1 MNIEN
6 PDLTSLAATFPMK
19 EYSIDALNTF
29 IRQRTSP
36 HWNSTSV
43 RHNHYVIIDDFD
55 ENLDDFFMQLYRLA
69 KKANADTACG
79 TVTEE
84 KLLQNPTIIKNSKYN
99 RNFLLFVTD
108 CKDAEMTEK
117 EAMQWEKIRQFA
129 DTPDALTIF
138 LCTTSDIFT
147 KRFQG
152 NDALYYRFFTR
163 ETQIVFSGEFCPEES
178 HRILNREIDAQLPFR
193 RTEAFDTLMGEYLA
207 AVYPTADLKRK
218 EFIADMLRRINSL
231 YYQQERDT
239 KELGADCVPYW
250 NRHSEE
256 PERPSPE
263 ETDHPSP
270 NEPERPSPYY
280 VKKFMDNAEN
290 ASTTESPNVL
300 VLVLSTLPGRKA
312 APATAFDINNERIGE
327 YYYQMEPVPQMIY
340 RDLQES
346 NQKIDQIFIL
356 ASVNALNPIKDPLDV
371 VNRRDDTSHPVM
383 FEEDSPHSELLPS
396 ALDFFTSQMERFM
409 DGNVPEYR
417 IFAYTENSEAIDESI
432 RNSRALTISKS
443 IVETLHEMLSALR
456 QLHKPHLYVDIHG
469 GLRLQQQILSG
480 IMSLLSI
487 EGLEINPSDVYSVE
501 FNQPEQKGVI
511 VCADDSIRINNFVSG
526 LNELTQYGRIGSLRE
541 YFSESKTEEVSN
553 LLDTL
558 ESISTDIQFC
568 NVSQFEEDIQHL
580 PNCIRAIEENKNAG
594 TLLSLFMDDIRNTFR
609 TLLTGENTTAIDEII
624 WCIGKGF
631 YQQAL
636 SLIEAKMP
644 EYLFRHHI
652 IGCDSDTLEVINSN
666 GQEYNS
672 SEQNAVSK
680 MTTAVVKNFFPD
692 NSSLNDIPIAPFVEK
707 TWNVRDHLEN
717 TQSFATDS
725 EKWKITFTL
734 NGDDAATVAVLHA
747 VLKKLRNKMNHPTQ
761 TLPFHLNANIV
772 KARIQE
778 YLDAVSTLECKKT
791 DSSTAPIYIE
801 AVRSVKSDTAPH
813 YVEAAKSIKTDSIK
827 PFTFS
832 QKEFDSVKLPDQNV
846 IFRTD
851 YFKIRHFAKMVL
863 YYAQKTNQVHL
874 KANVIDDVIPTC
886 YRNNT
891 DLDVYEKEEMFKSEA
906 AVTSATLVHTL
917 AQAFP
922 MCFKEE
928 SDHSLFIAWH

>member
-1 MNIEN
+1 MNIEC
-6 PDLTSLAATFPMK
+6 PDLASLSTTFPMK
-19 EYSIDALNTF
+19 EYSVDALSTF
-29 IRQRTSP
+29 IRQRSSP

-55 ENLDDFFMQLYRLA
+55 ENLDDFFMHLYRIA

-84 KLLQNPTIIKNSKYN
+84 KLLQNPAIIKNSKYN

-108 CKDAEMTEK
+108 CKDAEMTEE

-163 ETQIVFSGEFCPEES
+163 ETQIVFSGEFCPEEI
-178 HRILNREIDAQLPFR
+178 HRILNREIDAQLPFQ

-256 PERPSPE
+256 PEQPSPK
-263 ETDHPSP
+263 
-270 NEPERPSPYY
+270 EPERPSPYY
-280 VKKFMDNAEN
+280 VKKFMGNAES

-300 VLVLSTLPGRKA
+300 ILALSTLPVRKA
-312 APATAFDINNERIGE
+312 VPVTAFDINNERIGE
-327 YYYQMEPVPQMIY
+327 YYYQLEPVPQMIY

-346 NQKIDQIFIL
+346 DRKIDQIFIL
-356 ASVNALNPIKDPLDV
+356 ASVNTLNPIKDPLDV
-371 VNRRDDTSHPVM
+371 VNRSGDTSHPVM

-417 IFAYTENSEAIDESI
+417 IFAYTEKSETIDESI
-432 RNSRALTISKS
+432 RNSRALTISES

-480 IMSLLSI
+480 VMSLLSI

-501 FNQPEQKGVI
+501 FNQTERKGFI

-553 LLDTL
+553 ILDTL

-609 TLLTGENTTAIDEII
+609 PLLTGEPTTAIDEIV

-644 EYLFRHHI
+644 EYLFQHHI

-692 NSSLNDIPIAPFVEK
+692 NSGLNDIPIAPFVDK

-761 TLPFHLNANIV
+761 TLPFHLNASIV
-772 KARIQE
+772 QARIQE
-778 YLDAVSTLECKKT
+778 YLDAVSALECKKA
-791 DSSTAPIYIE
+791 DSSTAPICIE
-801 AVRSVKSDTAPH
+801 AVRNVKSDTAPH
-813 YVEAAKSIKTDSIK
+813 YVEAAKSVKTDSIK
-827 PFTFS
+827 PFTFN
-832 QKEFDSVKLPDQNV
+832 QKEFDSVELFRQLPVENV
-846 IFRTD
+846 NDIA
-851 YFKIRHFAKMVL
+851 IQIFAKMVIH
-863 YYAQKTNQVHL
+863 YARKTNQSTL
-874 KANVIDDVIPTC
+874 SSIAIGTEIRSYYEN
-886 YRNNT
+886 YT
-891 DLDVYEKEEMFKSEA
+891 DLEVPTKAEIFKITYITTPSLA
-906 AVTSATLVHTL
+906 HTL
-917 AQAFP
+917 AESFP
-922 MCFKEE
+922 KNFKEK
-928 SDHSLFIAWH
+928 SDKSLTITWH

>member
-1 MNIEN
+1 MNIEY
-6 PDLTSLAATFPMK
+6 PDLASLSTTFPMK
-19 EYSIDALNTF
+19 EYSVDALSTF
-29 IRQRTSP
+29 IRQRSSP

-55 ENLDDFFMQLYRLA
+55 ENLDDFFMHLYRIA

-84 KLLQNPTIIKNSKYN
+84 KLLQNPAIIKNSKYN

-108 CKDAEMTEK
+108 CKDAEMTEE

-163 ETQIVFSGEFCPEES
+163 ETQIVFSGEFCPEEI
-178 HRILNREIDAQLPFR
+178 HRILNREIDAQLPFQ

-256 PERPSPE
+256 PEQPSPK
-263 ETDHPSP
+263 
-270 NEPERPSPYY
+270 EPERPSPYY
-280 VKKFMDNAEN
+280 VKKFMGNAES

-300 VLVLSTLPGRKA
+300 ILALSTLPVRKA
-312 APATAFDINNERIGE
+312 VPVTAFDINNERIGE
-327 YYYQMEPVPQMIY
+327 YYYQLEPVPQMIY

-346 NQKIDQIFIL
+346 DRKIDQIFIL
-356 ASVNALNPIKDPLDV
+356 ASVNTLNPIKDPLDV
-371 VNRRDDTSHPVM
+371 VNRSGDTSHPVM

-417 IFAYTENSEAIDESI
+417 IFAYTEKSETIDESI
-432 RNSRALTISKS
+432 RNSRALTISES

-480 IMSLLSI
+480 VMSLLSI

-501 FNQPEQKGVI
+501 FNQTERKGFI

-553 LLDTL
+553 ILDTL

-609 TLLTGENTTAIDEII
+609 PLLTGEPTTAIDEIV

-692 NSSLNDIPIAPFVEK
+692 NSGLNDIPIAPFVDK

-761 TLPFHLNANIV
+761 TLPFHLNASIV
-772 KARIQE
+772 QARIQE
-778 YLDAVSTLECKKT
+778 YLDAVSALECKKA
-791 DSSTAPIYIE
+791 DSSTAPICIE
-801 AVRSVKSDTAPH
+801 AVKSVKSDTAPH
-813 YVEAAKSIKTDSIK
+813 YVEAAKSVKTDSIK
-827 PFTFS
+827 PFTFN
-832 QKEFDSVKLPDQNV
+832 QKEFDSVELFRQLPVENV
-846 IFRTD
+846 NDIA
-851 YFKIRHFAKMVL
+851 IQIFAKMVIH
-863 YYAQKTNQVHL
+863 YARKTNQSTL
-874 KANVIDDVIPTC
+874 SSIAIGTEIRSYYEN
-886 YRNNT
+886 YT
-891 DLDVYEKEEMFKSEA
+891 DLEVPTKAEIFKITYITTPSLA
-906 AVTSATLVHTL
+906 HTL
-917 AQAFP
+917 AESFP
-922 MCFKEE
+922 KNFKEK
-928 SDHSLFIAWH
+928 SDKSLTITWH

>member
-1 MNIEN
+1 MNIEY
-6 PDLTSLAATFPMK
+6 PDLASLSTTFPMK
-19 EYSIDALNTF
+19 EYSVDALSTF
-29 IRQRTSP
+29 IRQRSSP

-55 ENLDDFFMQLYRLA
+55 ENLDDFFMHLYRIA

-84 KLLQNPTIIKNSKYN
+84 KLLQNPAIIKNSKYN

-108 CKDAEMTEK
+108 CKDAEMTEE

-163 ETQIVFSGEFCPEES
+163 ETQIVFSGEFCPEEI
-178 HRILNREIDAQLPFR
+178 HRILNREIDAQLPFQ

-256 PERPSPE
+256 PEQPSPK
-263 ETDHPSP
+263 
-270 NEPERPSPYY
+270 EPERPSPYY
-280 VKKFMDNAEN
+280 VKKFMGNAES

-300 VLVLSTLPGRKA
+300 ILALSTLPVRKA
-312 APATAFDINNERIGE
+312 VPVTAFDINNERIGE
-327 YYYQMEPVPQMIY
+327 YYYQLEPVPQMIY

-346 NQKIDQIFIL
+346 DRKIDQIFIL
-356 ASVNALNPIKDPLDV
+356 ASVNTLNPIKDPLDV
-371 VNRRDDTSHPVM
+371 VNRSGDTSHPVM

-417 IFAYTENSEAIDESI
+417 IFAYTEKSETIDESI
-432 RNSRALTISKS
+432 RNSRALTISES

-480 IMSLLSI
+480 VMSLLSI

-501 FNQPEQKGVI
+501 FNQTERKGFI

-553 LLDTL
+553 ILDTL

-609 TLLTGENTTAIDEII
+609 PLLTGEPTTAIDEIV

-692 NSSLNDIPIAPFVEK
+692 NSGLNDIPIAPFVDK

-734 NGDDAATVAVLHA
+734 NGNDAATVAVLHA

-761 TLPFHLNANIV
+761 TLPFHLNASIV
-772 KARIQE
+772 QARIQE
-778 YLDAVSTLECKKT
+778 YLDAVSALECKKA
-791 DSSTAPIYIE
+791 DSSTAPICIE
-801 AVRSVKSDTAPH
+801 AVRNVKSDTAPH
-813 YVEAAKSIKTDSIK
+813 YVEAAKSVKTDSIK
-827 PFTFS
+827 PFTFN
-832 QKEFDSVKLPDQNV
+832 QKEFDSVELFRQLPVENV
-846 IFRTD
+846 NDIA
-851 YFKIRHFAKMVL
+851 IQIFAKMVIH
-863 YYAQKTNQVHL
+863 YARKTNQSTL
-874 KANVIDDVIPTC
+874 SSIAIGTEIRSYYEN
-886 YRNNT
+886 YT
-891 DLDVYEKEEMFKSEA
+891 DLEVPTKAEIFKITYITTPSLA
-906 AVTSATLVHTL
+906 HTL
-917 AQAFP
+917 AESFP
-922 MCFKEE
+922 KNFKEK
-928 SDHSLFIAWH
+928 SDKSLTITWH

>member
-1 MNIEN
+1 
-6 PDLTSLAATFPMK
+6 
-19 EYSIDALNTF
+19 
-29 IRQRTSP
+29 
-36 HWNSTSV
+36 
-43 RHNHYVIIDDFD
+43 
-55 ENLDDFFMQLYRLA
+55 
-69 KKANADTACG
+69 
-79 TVTEE
+79 
-84 KLLQNPTIIKNSKYN
+84 
-99 RNFLLFVTD
+99 
-108 CKDAEMTEK
+108 
-117 EAMQWEKIRQFA
+117 
-129 DTPDALTIF
+129 
-138 LCTTSDIFT
+138 
-147 KRFQG
+147 
-152 NDALYYRFFTR
+152 
-163 ETQIVFSGEFCPEES
+163 
-178 HRILNREIDAQLPFR
+178 
-193 RTEAFDTLMGEYLA
+193 
-207 AVYPTADLKRK
+207 
-218 EFIADMLRRINSL
+218 
-231 YYQQERDT
+231 
-239 KELGADCVPYW
+239 
-250 NRHSEE
+250 
-256 PERPSPE
+256 
-263 ETDHPSP
+263 
-270 NEPERPSPYY
+270 
-280 VKKFMDNAEN
+280 
-290 ASTTESPNVL
+290 
-300 VLVLSTLPGRKA
+300 
-312 APATAFDINNERIGE
+312 
-327 YYYQMEPVPQMIY
+327 MEPVPQMIY

-346 NQKIDQIFIL
+346 DRKIDQIFIL
-356 ASVNALNPIKDPLDV
+356 ASVNTLNPIKDPLDV
-371 VNRRDDTSHPVM
+371 VNRSGDTSHPVM

-417 IFAYTENSEAIDESI
+417 IFAAYTEKSETIDESI
-432 RNSRALTISKS
+432 RNSRALTISES

-480 IMSLLSI
+480 VMSLLSI

-501 FNQPEQKGVI
+501 FNQAERKGFI

-553 LLDTL
+553 ILDTL

-609 TLLTGENTTAIDEII
+609 TLLTGETTTAIDEIV

-692 NSSLNDIPIAPFVEK
+692 NSGLNDIPIAPFVEK
-707 TWNVRDHLEN
+707 TWNVRDHLKN

-725 EKWKITFTL
+725 EKWKITFAL

-778 YLDAVSTLECKKT
+778 YLDAVTTLKCKEA
-791 DSSTAPIYIE
+791 DSSTAPICIE
-801 AVRSVKSDTAPH
+801 AVRSVKSD
-813 YVEAAKSIKTDSIK
+813 SDGS
-827 PFTFS
+827 PFTFN
-832 QKEFDSVKLPDQNV
+832 QKEFDSVKLPD
-846 IFRTD
+846 
-851 YFKIRHFAKMVL
+851 
-863 YYAQKTNQVHL
+863 
-874 KANVIDDVIPTC
+874 
-886 YRNNT
+886 
-891 DLDVYEKEEMFKSEA
+891 
-906 AVTSATLVHTL
+906 
-917 AQAFP
+917 
-922 MCFKEE
+922 
-928 SDHSLFIAWH
+928 

>member
-1 MNIEN
+1 MNIEY
-6 PDLTSLAATFPMK
+6 PDLASLSTTFPMK
-19 EYSIDALNTF
+19 EYSVDALSTF
-29 IRQRTSP
+29 IRQRSSP

-55 ENLDDFFMQLYRLA
+55 ENLDDFFMHLYRIA

-84 KLLQNPTIIKNSKYN
+84 KLLQNPAIIKNSKYN

-108 CKDAEMTEK
+108 CKDAEMTEE

-163 ETQIVFSGEFCPEES
+163 ETQIVFSGEFCPEEI
-178 HRILNREIDAQLPFR
+178 HRILNREIDAQLPFQ

-256 PERPSPE
+256 PEQPSPK
-263 ETDHPSP
+263 
-270 NEPERPSPYY
+270 EPERPSPYY
-280 VKKFMDNAEN
+280 VKKFMGNAES

-300 VLVLSTLPGRKA
+300 ILALSTLPVRKA
-312 APATAFDINNERIGE
+312 VPVTAFDINNERIGE
-327 YYYQMEPVPQMIY
+327 YYYQLEPVPQMIY

-346 NQKIDQIFIL
+346 DRKIDQIFIL
-356 ASVNALNPIKDPLDV
+356 ASVNTLNPIKDPLDV
-371 VNRRDDTSHPVM
+371 VNRSGDTSHPVM

-417 IFAYTENSEAIDESI
+417 IFAYTEKSETIDESI

-480 IMSLLSI
+480 VMSLLSI

-501 FNQPEQKGVI
+501 FNQTERKGFI

-553 LLDTL
+553 ILDTL

-609 TLLTGENTTAIDEII
+609 PLLTGEPTTAIDEIV

-692 NSSLNDIPIAPFVEK
+692 NSGLNDIPIAPFVDK

-734 NGDDAATVAVLHA
+734 NGNDAATVAVLHA

-761 TLPFHLNANIV
+761 TLPFHLNASIV
-772 KARIQE
+772 QARIQE
-778 YLDAVSTLECKKT
+778 YLDAVSALECKKA
-791 DSSTAPIYIE
+791 DSSTAPICIE
-801 AVRSVKSDTAPH
+801 AVRNVKSDTAPH
-813 YVEAAKSIKTDSIK
+813 YVEAAKSVKTDSIK
-827 PFTFS
+827 PFTFN
-832 QKEFDSVKLPDQNV
+832 QKEFDSVELFRQLPVENV
-846 IFRTD
+846 NDIA
-851 YFKIRHFAKMVL
+851 IQIFAKMVIH
-863 YYAQKTNQVHL
+863 YARKTNQSTL
-874 KANVIDDVIPTC
+874 SSIAIGTEIRSYYEN
-886 YRNNT
+886 YT
-891 DLDVYEKEEMFKSEA
+891 DLEVPTKAEIFKITYITTPSLA
-906 AVTSATLVHTL
+906 HTL
-917 AQAFP
+917 AESFP
-922 MCFKEE
+922 KNFKEK
-928 SDHSLFIAWH
+928 SDKSLTITWH

>member
-1 MNIEN
+1 MNIEY
-6 PDLTSLAATFPMK
+6 PDLASLSTTFPMK
-19 EYSIDALNTF
+19 EYSVDALSTF
-29 IRQRTSP
+29 IRQRSSP

-55 ENLDDFFMQLYRLA
+55 ENLDDFFMHLYRIA

-84 KLLQNPTIIKNSKYN
+84 KLLQNPAIIKNSKYN

-108 CKDAEMTEK
+108 CKDAEMTEE

-163 ETQIVFSGEFCPEES
+163 ETQIVFSGEFCPEEI
-178 HRILNREIDAQLPFR
+178 HRILNREIDAQLPFQ

-256 PERPSPE
+256 PEQPSPK
-263 ETDHPSP
+263 
-270 NEPERPSPYY
+270 EPERPSPYY
-280 VKKFMDNAEN
+280 VKKFMGNAES

-300 VLVLSTLPGRKA
+300 ILALSTLPVRKA
-312 APATAFDINNERIGE
+312 VPVTAFDINNERIGE
-327 YYYQMEPVPQMIY
+327 YYYQLEPVPQMIY

-346 NQKIDQIFIL
+346 DRKIDQIFIL
-356 ASVNALNPIKDPLDV
+356 ASVNTLNPIKDPLDV
-371 VNRRDDTSHPVM
+371 VNRSGDTSHPVM

-417 IFAYTENSEAIDESI
+417 IFAYTEKSETIDESI
-432 RNSRALTISKS
+432 RNSRALTISES

-480 IMSLLSI
+480 VMSLLSI

-501 FNQPEQKGVI
+501 FNQTERKGFI

-553 LLDTL
+553 ILDTL

-609 TLLTGENTTAIDEII
+609 PLLTGEPTTAIDEIV

-692 NSSLNDIPIAPFVEK
+692 NSGLNDIPIAPFVDK

-761 TLPFHLNANIV
+761 TLPFHLNASIV
-772 KARIQE
+772 QARIQE
-778 YLDAVSTLECKKT
+778 YLDAVSALECKKA
-791 DSSTAPIYIE
+791 DSSTAPICIE
-801 AVRSVKSDTAPH
+801 AVRNVKSDTDPH
-813 YVEAAKSIKTDSIK
+813 YVEAAKSVKTDSIK
-827 PFTFS
+827 PFTFN
-832 QKEFDSVKLPDQNV
+832 QKEFDSVELFRQLPVENV
-846 IFRTD
+846 NDIA
-851 YFKIRHFAKMVL
+851 IQIFAKMVIH
-863 YYAQKTNQVHL
+863 YARKTNQSTL
-874 KANVIDDVIPTC
+874 SSIAIGTEIRSYYEN
-886 YRNNT
+886 YT
-891 DLDVYEKEEMFKSEA
+891 DLEVPTKAEIFKITYITTPSLA
-906 AVTSATLVHTL
+906 HTL
-917 AQAFP
+917 AESFP
-922 MCFKEE
+922 KNFKEK
-928 SDHSLFIAWH
+928 SDKSLTITWH

>member
-1 MNIEN
+1 MNIEY
-6 PDLTSLAATFPMK
+6 PDLASLSTTFPMK
-19 EYSIDALNTF
+19 EYSVDALSTF
-29 IRQRTSP
+29 IRQRSSP

-55 ENLDDFFMQLYRLA
+55 ENLDDFFMHLYRIA

-84 KLLQNPTIIKNSKYN
+84 KLLQNPAIIKNSKYN

-108 CKDAEMTEK
+108 CKDAEMTEE

-163 ETQIVFSGEFCPEES
+163 ETQIVFSGEFCPEEI
-178 HRILNREIDAQLPFR
+178 HRILNREIDAQLPFQ

-256 PERPSPE
+256 PEQPSPK
-263 ETDHPSP
+263 
-270 NEPERPSPYY
+270 EPERPSPYY
-280 VKKFMDNAEN
+280 VKKFMGNAES

-300 VLVLSTLPGRKA
+300 ILALSTLPVRKA
-312 APATAFDINNERIGE
+312 VPVTAFDINNERIGE
-327 YYYQMEPVPQMIY
+327 YYYQLEPVPQMIY

-346 NQKIDQIFIL
+346 DRKIDQIFIL
-356 ASVNALNPIKDPLDV
+356 ASVNTLNPIKDPLDV
-371 VNRRDDTSHPVM
+371 VNRSGDTSHPVM

-417 IFAYTENSEAIDESI
+417 IFAYTEKSETIDESI
-432 RNSRALTISKS
+432 RNSRALTISES

-480 IMSLLSI
+480 VMSLLSI

-501 FNQPEQKGVI
+501 FNQTERKGFI

-541 YFSESKTEEVSN
+541 YFSESKTDEVSN
-553 LLDTL
+553 ILDTL

-609 TLLTGENTTAIDEII
+609 PLLTGEPTTAIDEIV

-692 NSSLNDIPIAPFVEK
+692 NSGLNDIPIAPFVDK

-761 TLPFHLNANIV
+761 TLPFHLNASIV
-772 KARIQE
+772 QARIQE
-778 YLDAVSTLECKKT
+778 YLDAVSALECKKA
-791 DSSTAPIYIE
+791 DSSTAPICIE
-801 AVRSVKSDTAPH
+801 AVRNVKSDTAPH
-813 YVEAAKSIKTDSIK
+813 YVEAAKSVKTDSIK
-827 PFTFS
+827 PFTFN
-832 QKEFDSVKLPDQNV
+832 QKEFDSVELFRQLPVENV
-846 IFRTD
+846 NDIA
-851 YFKIRHFAKMVL
+851 IQIFAKMVIH
-863 YYAQKTNQVHL
+863 YARKTNQSTL
-874 KANVIDDVIPTC
+874 SSIAIGTEIRSYYEN
-886 YRNNT
+886 YT
-891 DLDVYEKEEMFKSEA
+891 DLEVPTKAEIFKITYITTPSLA
-906 AVTSATLVHTL
+906 HTL
-917 AQAFP
+917 AESFP
-922 MCFKEE
+922 KNFKEK
-928 SDHSLFIAWH
+928 SDKSLTITWH

>member
-1 MNIEN
+1 MNIEY
-6 PDLTSLAATFPMK
+6 PDLASLSTTFPMK
-19 EYSIDALNTF
+19 EYSVDALSTF
-29 IRQRTSP
+29 IRQRSSP

-55 ENLDDFFMQLYRLA
+55 ENLDDFFMHLYRIA

-84 KLLQNPTIIKNSKYN
+84 KLLQNPAIIKNSKYN

-108 CKDAEMTEK
+108 CKDAEMTEE

-163 ETQIVFSGEFCPEES
+163 ETQIVFSGEFCPEEI
-178 HRILNREIDAQLPFR
+178 HRILNREIDAQLPFQ

-256 PERPSPE
+256 PEQPSPK
-263 ETDHPSP
+263 
-270 NEPERPSPYY
+270 EPERPSPYY
-280 VKKFMDNAEN
+280 VKKFMGNAES

-300 VLVLSTLPGRKA
+300 ILALSTLPVRKA
-312 APATAFDINNERIGE
+312 VPVTAFDINNERIGE
-327 YYYQMEPVPQMIY
+327 YYYQLEPVPQMIY

-346 NQKIDQIFIL
+346 DRKIDQIFIL
-356 ASVNALNPIKDPLDV
+356 ASVNTLNPIKDPLDV
-371 VNRRDDTSHPVM
+371 VNRSGDTSHPVM

-417 IFAYTENSEAIDESI
+417 IFAYTEKSETIDESI
-432 RNSRALTISKS
+432 RNSRALTISES

-480 IMSLLSI
+480 VMSLLSI

-501 FNQPEQKGVI
+501 FNQTERKGFI

-553 LLDTL
+553 ILDTL

-609 TLLTGENTTAIDEII
+609 PLLTGEPTTAIDEIV

-692 NSSLNDIPIAPFVEK
+692 NSGLNDIPIAPFVDK

-761 TLPFHLNANIV
+761 TLPFHLNASIV
-772 KARIQE
+772 QARIQE
-778 YLDAVSTLECKKT
+778 YLDAVSALECKKA
-791 DSSTAPIYIE
+791 DSSTAPICIE
-801 AVRSVKSDTAPH
+801 AVRNVKSDTAPH
-813 YVEAAKSIKTDSIK
+813 YVEAAKSVKTDSIK
-827 PFTFS
+827 PFTFN
-832 QKEFDSVKLPDQNV
+832 QKEFDSVELFRQLPVENV
-846 IFRTD
+846 NDIA
-851 YFKIRHFAKMVL
+851 IQIFAKMVIH
-863 YYAQKTNQVHL
+863 YARKTNQSTL
-874 KANVIDDVIPTC
+874 SSIAIGTEIRSYYEN
-886 YRNNT
+886 YT
-891 DLDVYEKEEMFKSEA
+891 DLEVPTKAEIFKITYITTPSLA
-906 AVTSATLVHTL
+906 HTL
-917 AQAFP
+917 AESFP
-922 MCFKEE
+922 KNFKEK
-928 SDHSLFIAWH
+928 SDKSLTITWH

>member
-1 MNIEN
+1 MNIEY
-6 PDLTSLAATFPMK
+6 PDLASLSTTFPMK
-19 EYSIDALNTF
+19 EYSVDALSTF
-29 IRQRTSP
+29 IRQRSSP

-55 ENLDDFFMQLYRLA
+55 ENLDDFFMHLYRIA

-84 KLLQNPTIIKNSKYN
+84 KLLQNPAIIKNSKYN

-108 CKDAEMTEK
+108 CKDAEMTEE

-163 ETQIVFSGEFCPEES
+163 ETQIVFSGEFCPEEI
-178 HRILNREIDAQLPFR
+178 HRILNREIDAQLPFQ

-256 PERPSPE
+256 PEQPSPK
-263 ETDHPSP
+263 
-270 NEPERPSPYY
+270 EPERPSPYY
-280 VKKFMDNAEN
+280 VKKFMGNAES

-300 VLVLSTLPGRKA
+300 ILALSTLPVRKA
-312 APATAFDINNERIGE
+312 VPVTAFDINNERIGE
-327 YYYQMEPVPQMIY
+327 YYYQLEPVPQMIY

-346 NQKIDQIFIL
+346 DRKIDQIFIL
-356 ASVNALNPIKDPLDV
+356 ASVNTLNPIKDPLDV
-371 VNRRDDTSHPVM
+371 VNRSGDTSHPVM

-417 IFAYTENSEAIDESI
+417 IFAYTEKSEAIDESI
-432 RNSRALTISKS
+432 RNSRALTISES

-480 IMSLLSI
+480 VMSLLSI

-501 FNQPEQKGVI
+501 FNQTERKGFI

-609 TLLTGENTTAIDEII
+609 PLLTGEPTTAIDEIV

-692 NSSLNDIPIAPFVEK
+692 NSGLNDIPIAPFVDK

-761 TLPFHLNANIV
+761 TLPFHLNASIV

-778 YLDAVSTLECKKT
+778 YLDAVSALECKKA
-791 DSSTAPIYIE
+791 DSSTAPICIE
-801 AVRSVKSDTAPH
+801 AVRNVKSDTAPH
-813 YVEAAKSIKTDSIK
+813 YVEAAKSVKTDSIK
-827 PFTFS
+827 PFTFN
-832 QKEFDSVKLPDQNV
+832 QKEFDSVELFRQLPVENV
-846 IFRTD
+846 NDIA
-851 YFKIRHFAKMVL
+851 IQIFAKMVIH
-863 YYAQKTNQVHL
+863 YARKTNQSTL
-874 KANVIDDVIPTC
+874 SSIAIGTEIRSYYEN
-886 YRNNT
+886 YT
-891 DLDVYEKEEMFKSEA
+891 DLEVPTKAEIFKITYITTPSLA
-906 AVTSATLVHTL
+906 HTL
-917 AQAFP
+917 AESFP
-922 MCFKEE
+922 KNFKEK
-928 SDHSLFIAWH
+928 SDKSLTITWH

>member
-1 MNIEN
+1 MNIEY
-6 PDLTSLAATFPMK
+6 PDLASLSTTFPMK
-19 EYSIDALNTF
+19 EYSVDALSTF
-29 IRQRTSP
+29 IRQRSSP

-55 ENLDDFFMQLYRLA
+55 ENLDDFFMHLYRIA

-84 KLLQNPTIIKNSKYN
+84 KLLQNPAIIKNSKYN

-108 CKDAEMTEK
+108 CKDAEMTEE

-163 ETQIVFSGEFCPEES
+163 ETQIVFSGEFCPEEI

-256 PERPSPE
+256 PEQPSPK
-263 ETDHPSP
+263 
-270 NEPERPSPYY
+270 EPERPSPYY
-280 VKKFMDNAEN
+280 VKKFMGNAES

-300 VLVLSTLPGRKA
+300 ILALSTLPVRKA
-312 APATAFDINNERIGE
+312 VPVTAFDINNERIGE
-327 YYYQMEPVPQMIY
+327 YYYQLEPVPQMIY

-346 NQKIDQIFIL
+346 DRKIDQIFIL
-356 ASVNALNPIKDPLDV
+356 ASVNTLNPIKDPLDV
-371 VNRRDDTSHPVM
+371 VNRSGDTSHPVM

-417 IFAYTENSEAIDESI
+417 IFAYTEKSETIDESI
-432 RNSRALTISKS
+432 RNSRALTISES

-480 IMSLLSI
+480 VMSLLSI

-501 FNQPEQKGVI
+501 FNQTERKGFI

-553 LLDTL
+553 ILDTL

-609 TLLTGENTTAIDEII
+609 PLLTGETTTAIDEIV

-692 NSSLNDIPIAPFVEK
+692 NSGLNDIPIAPFVEK

-761 TLPFHLNANIV
+761 TLPFHLNASIV
-772 KARIQE
+772 QARIQE
-778 YLDAVSTLECKKT
+778 YLDAVSTLKCKEA
-791 DSSTAPIYIE
+791 DSSTAPICIE
-801 AVRSVKSDTAPH
+801 AVRNVKSDTAPH
-813 YVEAAKSIKTDSIK
+813 YVEAAKSVKTDSIK
-827 PFTFS
+827 PFTFN
-832 QKEFDSVKLPDQNV
+832 QKEFDSVELFRQLPVENV
-846 IFRTD
+846 NDIA
-851 YFKIRHFAKMVL
+851 IQIFAKMVIH
-863 YYAQKTNQVHL
+863 YARKTNQSTL
-874 KANVIDDVIPTC
+874 SSIAIGTEIRSYYEN
-886 YRNNT
+886 YT
-891 DLDVYEKEEMFKSEA
+891 DLEVPTKAEIFKITYITTPSLA
-906 AVTSATLVHTL
+906 HTL
-917 AQAFP
+917 AESFP
-922 MCFKEE
+922 KNFKEK
-928 SDHSLFIAWH
+928 SDKSLTITWH